1 MCNETITNP
10 KNENLALQDEIKC
23 LNTYA
28 SLNELAS
35 FVASYQNFYA
45 TYVLIKNKFSRI
57 VPNYKQRA
65 SYHAQ

>member
-1 MCNETITNP
+1 MCNETVTNP

-35 FVASYQNFYA
+35 FNVPICDRCKDRMS
-45 TYVLIKNKFSRI
+45 LHHLLLHIKIFML
-57 VPNYKQRA
+57 PMF
-65 SYHAQ
+65 